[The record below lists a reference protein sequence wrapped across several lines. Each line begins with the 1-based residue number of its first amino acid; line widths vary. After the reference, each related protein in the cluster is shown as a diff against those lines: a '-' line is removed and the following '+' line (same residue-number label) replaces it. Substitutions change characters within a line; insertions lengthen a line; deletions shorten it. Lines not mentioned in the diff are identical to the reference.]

1 MAEGIET
8 QRHRDTEESQNCWK
22 ARIDGKQG
30 LVERVGEEIVGD
42 GRVGDGSLLYSVP
55 LCLRVS
61 KKVFGFM
68 MIRHHRLP
76 CDATR

>member
-30 LVERVGEEIVGD
+30 LVERVGEEIVGEEIVGD
-42 GRVGDGSLLYSVP
+42 GRVGDDSLLYSVP

-61 KKVFGFM
+61 KKV
-68 MIRHHRLP
+68 LVL
-76 CDATR
+76 

>member
-30 LVERVGEEIVGD
+30 LVERVVEEIVGD
-42 GRVGDGSLLYSVP
+42 GRVGDGRVGDEIVGDDSLLYSVP

-61 KKVFGFM
+61 KKV
-68 MIRHHRLP
+68 LVL
-76 CDATR
+76 

>member
-22 ARIDGKQG
+22 ARIVEKQG
-30 LVERVGEEIVGD
+30 LVERVGDEIVGD

-55 LCLRVS
+55 LCLCVS
-61 KKVFGFM
+61 KKV
-68 MIRHHRLP
+68 LVL
-76 CDATR
+76 

>member
-30 LVERVGEEIVGD
+30 LVERVGD
-42 GRVGDGSLLYSVP
+42 GRVGDDSLLYSVP
-55 LCLRVS
+55 LCLCVS
-61 KKVFGFM
+61 KKVLVL
-68 MIRHHRLP
+68 R
-76 CDATR
+76 

>member
-22 ARIDGKQG
+22 TRIVGKQG
-30 LVERVGEEIVGD
+30 LVERVGDEI
-42 GRVGDGSLLYSVP
+42 VGDGSLLYSVP

-61 KKVFGFM
+61 KKV
-68 MIRHHRLP
+68 LVL
-76 CDATR
+76 